1 MTEQEKKDAER
12 QAKNAALAAQLKLI
26 EEEEARLDALHYN
39 LRNDPA
45 FSRTSKEATWE
56 FIRKSPIKYP
66 RTEYQM
72 QGWDYYQ
79 ADGTFAVF
87 E

>member
-26 EEEEARLDALHYN
+26 EEEARLDALHYN
-39 LRNDPA
+39 IRNDPA

-72 QGWDYYQ
+72 
-79 ADGTFAVF
+79 
-87 E
+87 